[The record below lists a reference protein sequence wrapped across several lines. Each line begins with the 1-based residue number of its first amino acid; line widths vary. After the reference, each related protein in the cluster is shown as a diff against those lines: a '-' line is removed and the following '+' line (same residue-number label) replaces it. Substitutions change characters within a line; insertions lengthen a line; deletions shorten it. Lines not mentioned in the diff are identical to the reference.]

1 MRPSSSRL
9 SRGDLDTQL
18 DTLAL
23 SPDLSAA
30 RFEGVRELGPAPP
43 PRESP
48 PGRPGPG
55 HRGMSRIL
63 GPGFITGACSDD
75 PGSIGTYSQVGAQF
89 GFGLAWTLLFTYPL
103 LVAVQEISARIGRVT
118 GCGIAANLRRHYS
131 GWFAGSLVGLLCV
144 ANVIN
149 LAADLGAMGAVL
161 RLLLDAPALL
171 YVCLLALACVLF
183 EVFTGYERYVRTLKW
198 LCLSLLSYVIGAFV
212 VEVPWKEVAHALV
225 WPPLSAAPQ
234 YVTAVVAALG
244 TTITPY
250 LFFWQAQQEVESA
263 RQAGRVLTLLRSAPE
278 APAEFARIRIDTV
291 IGMGLS
297 SLIALFIVITTA
309 STLHAQGVHTI
320 ETAAQAAE
328 ALHALAGRFTFVV
341 FALGIVGA
349 GLVALP
355 ALSNSTAYAVG
366 ELLNWRVGGSHP
378 PRRARAF
385 YAGVVAATAIGCV
398 LNLSPI
404 NPMRALYWSAV
415 LNGVVAIP
423 LMIAMMHLSN
433 RTRVM
438 GSLKPSRGVR
448 ALGWVATAAMAV
460 SVAGMVVSWLV

>member
-1 MRPSSSRL
+1 MCA
-9 SRGDLDTQL
+9 LDRQL

-23 SPDLSAA
+23 SPDLGAA

-43 PRESP
+43 PREP
-48 PGRPGPG
+48 PGGPVPG

-75 PGSIGTYSQVGAQF
+75 PGSIGAYSQVGAQF

-118 GCGIAANLRRHYS
+118 GCGIAGNLRRHYP

-144 ANVIN
+144 ANIVN

-161 RLLLDAPALL
+161 RLLLDAPAFL

-183 EVFTGYERYVRTLKW
+183 EVFSGYERHVRTLKW
-198 LCLSLLSYVIGAFV
+198 LCLSLLSYVIAAFV

-250 LFFWQAQQEVESA
+250 LFFWQAQQEVESV
-263 RQAGRVLTLLRSAPE
+263 RQADRVLPLLRSAQE

-320 ETAAQAAE
+320 ETAAEAAE
-328 ALHALAGRFTFVV
+328 ALRALAGHFTFVV

-355 ALSNSTAYAVG
+355 ALSNSAAYAVG
-366 ELLNWRVGGSHP
+366 ELLNWRVGRSHP

-385 YAGVVAATAIGCV
+385 YAGVIGATAIGCV
-398 LNLSPI
+398 LNFSPI

-423 LMIAMMHLSN
+423 LMIAMMHLST
-433 RTRVM
+433 RTKVM

-448 ALGWVATAAMAV
+448 ALGWVATAAMGV
-460 SVAGMVVSWLV
+460 SVAGMIVSWLV